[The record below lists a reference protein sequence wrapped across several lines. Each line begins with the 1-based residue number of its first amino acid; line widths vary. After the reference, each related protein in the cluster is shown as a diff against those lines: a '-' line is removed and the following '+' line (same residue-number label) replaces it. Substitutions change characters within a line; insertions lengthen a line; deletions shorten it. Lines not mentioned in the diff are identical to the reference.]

1 MVAFQLHYILYSSKT
16 MSGKNHDQATFTSGV
31 PLLLKEKFQKTY
43 KIIFQPEK
51 YEYQKKQSKI

>member
-1 MVAFQLHYILYSSKT
+1 